1 MIKRFDIRMPDN
13 EVGVEYRRLFKE
25 YTGIELSE
33 LNHEENSVIILF
45 DL

>member
-1 MIKRFDIRMPDN
+1 MPDN

-25 YTGIELSE
+25 YTGMELSE
-33 LNHEENSVIILF
+33 LNHEENSVIMLF